1 MLVVYYATSYF
12 WRLTYGNGKK
22 SITVTE
28 QQNVWIKAQIIT
40 GHYGNES
47 EFLRDLIR
55 KEQNKNA
62 DIEAI
67 RVALIKAEGRGI
79 GSRTPDQIKEAV
91 QKRLKNNGNL

>member
-1 MLVVYYATSYF
+1 MAMV
-12 WRLTYGNGKK
+12 KK

-40 GHYGNES
+40 GNYGNES

-67 RVALIKAEGRGI
+67 RVALIKAEGRGV

-91 QKRLKNNGNL
+91 QKRLKKNGSL

>member
-1 MLVVYYATSYF
+1 MAMV
-12 WRLTYGNGKK
+12 KK

-28 QQNVWIKAQIIT
+28 QQDVWIKAQIVT
-40 GHYGNES
+40 GNYGNES

-55 KEQNKNA
+55 KEQNQNA

-91 QKRLKNNGNL
+91 HKRLKNNGNL